1 MPTFDLQATV
11 SRLFLYPIKSCA
23 GVEVNEALLIETG
36 LELDRAWM
44 VVDAQGVFVTQREL
58 PRMALITPQLKH
70 SDMVLRAPGMLALHI
85 AIDKVE
91 TATTVQ
97 VWGDSVKA
105 FDMGNL
111 AAQWFS
117 DFLGRPLRLVR
128 FDPDQKRLSS
138 KKWTGDTEAENQFAD
153 GFPILV
159 LSEASVELLNAK
171 LTALGHAPVGIERFR
186 ANVILSGLEAHDEDR
201 LDVIHIATTEGE
213 VQLKGVKPCSRCPI
227 PNIDPKTALSSPEV
241 GDLLQG
247 YRRNALI
254 GGAPSFG
261 VNAVVLQGIEHGL
274 RVGQSVQANI
284 RFD

>member
-23 GVEVNEALLIETG
+23 GVEVDEALLIETG

-44 VVDAQGVFVTQREL
+44 VVDADGIYVTQRDL
-58 PRMALITPQLKH
+58 PRMALITPQLKY

-91 TATTVQ
+91 TATTAR
-97 VWGDSVKA
+97 VWGDTVRA

-128 FDPDQKRLSS
+128 FDPEQQRLSN
-138 KKWTGDTEAENQFAD
+138 KKWTGNIDAENQFSD

-159 LSEASVELLNAK
+159 LSEASVALLNTK
-171 LTALGHAPVGIERFR
+171 LVAQGHAPVGIERFR
-186 ANVILSGLEAHDEDR
+186 ANIILSGLEAHDEDR
-201 LDVIHIATTEGE
+201 LDVMHIATNEGE
-213 VQLKGVKPCSRCPI
+213 VQLKGVKPCPRCPI
-227 PNIDPKTALSSPEV
+227 PNIDPKTGLSSPTV
-241 GDLLQG
+241 GDLLQS
-247 YRRNALI
+247 YRRNDLV

-261 VNAVVLQGIEHGL
+261 INAVILQGIEHSL

-284 RFD
+284 LFN

>member
-44 VVDAQGVFVTQREL
+44 VVDADGVFVTQREL

-97 VWGDSVKA
+97 VWGDTVKA

-117 DFLGRPLRLVR
+117 DFLGQPLRLVR

-138 KKWTGDTEAENQFAD
+138 KKWTGDIDAENQFAD

-186 ANVILSGLEAHDEDR
+186 ANVILSGLDAHDEDR

-213 VQLKGVKPCSRCPI
+213 VRLKGVKPCSRCPV

-247 YRRNALI
+247 YRRNELI

-274 RVGQSVQANI
+274 RVGQGVQANI